1 MTALATP
8 DPLVLDLVDKQILRG
23 LQLNPRA
30 PFSRVAAGLAC
41 SEQTVA
47 RRYRRLVQAGA
58 VRVIAA
64 VDPRAL
70 GESDWVVRVR
80 TRPESSLDVARALCR
95 RDDVAWVSV
104 GAASEVVCA
113 VRSHTARDREGLL
126 VHRLPRSAAVLD
138 VSASVV
144 LRHFVGGSASDW
156 VGLSDVLTAE
166 QEAAIGRTERRRHMG
181 PAVATLDPADY
192 AMLEVLMHDGR
203 AGYGQLARAAGVTE
217 GRAARRLAA
226 LVDSGAVYFDVDL
239 ASSLLG
245 FPVSAYLWL
254 TVAPAELDAACRT
267 LATHAEAPFVAAV
280 SGQANVVVSVTCRNL
295 DELYRY
301 TTDRLGVIAGVQA
314 IEVAPMLRKLKQ
326 AGALVDGDRLAVG

>member
-1 MTALATP
+1 MP
-8 DPLVLDLVDKQILRG
+8 RRIRFVLDLVDKQILRS

-30 PFSRVAAGLAC
+30 PFSRVAAGLDC

-80 TRPESSLDVARALCR
+80 TRPESTLDVGHALCR

-138 VSASVV
+138 VSASVI

-156 VGLSDVLTAE
+156 VGLGEFLTPE
-166 QEAAIGRTERRRHMG
+166 QELAIGVSERAPRCRRRCCRARSG
-181 PAVATLDPADY
+181 RLRDARCPRRATDVPATDSWPA
-192 AMLEVLMHDGR
+192 R
-203 AGYGQLARAAGVTE
+203 
-217 GRAARRLAA
+217 
-226 LVDSGAVYFDVDL
+226 
-239 ASSLLG
+239 
-245 FPVSAYLWL
+245 
-254 TVAPAELDAACRT
+254 PA
-267 LATHAEAPFVAAV
+267 
-280 SGQANVVVSVTCRNL
+280 
-295 DELYRY
+295 
-301 TTDRLGVIAGVQA
+301 
-314 IEVAPMLRKLKQ
+314 
-326 AGALVDGDRLAVG
+326 